1 METTEEGGPSN
12 PMQTIEGE
20 KRAFLGGFSYP
31 KDRHRQLYGGANA
44 AINMK
49 KCLLEHLGFKE
60 ENITLRTNLS
70 LFNLVDN
77 KTSVL
82 LNNLCSFITQS
93 KKRDRLLILLAG
105 HGGYYLDEQKKEMVH
120 YFLGPDKQVI
130 RGTIYCIFILF
141 YYL

>member
-1 METTEEGGPSN
+1 
-12 PMQTIEGE
+12 
-20 KRAFLGGFSYP
+20 
-31 KDRHRQLYGGANA
+31 
-44 AINMK
+44 MK

-93 KKRDRLLILLAG
+93 KKRDCLLILLAG
-105 HGGYYLDEQKKEMVH
+105 HGGYHLDEQKKEMVH

-130 RGTIYCIFILF
+130 RGTVQFTVFLF
-141 YYL
+141 YFIIYS